1 MMVVHSLRDS
11 STHFTSRHSLVGYRA
26 LQELAMEC
34 IPQLFLSQH
43 NNNIDLVVVRW
54 AVQRLTSRH

>member
-43 NNNIDLVVVRW
+43 NNIISTWSWSGGLFSV
-54 AVQRLTSRH
+54 